1 MNKKDIHVDRKQ
13 ISLALGKNA
22 PTLVSVFCQNV
33 NNVVSE
39 LYHIGSEG

>member
-39 LYHIGSEG
+39 LFHIGSEG